1 MGKVRKTSSP
11 WDNLKASDISTPE
24 VKTFGLRKSYVSRTH
39 GDLRRDPKFQDESEK
54 LLNYLSE
61 QQGAA
66 EAITGGLISND
77 IFETLRD
84 EEGRLLT
91 VADRARVL
99 KDAPEDIKQTYAYL
113 RNEFENSKPGSFGE
127 VGKALFDRGV
137 DLFADPINL
146 ALALVAPGVGST
158 ATKASAGALNK
169 ALTSEAG
176 KQSVKRTLNN
186 ISASKVGAA
195 TAFEGAAWTGV
206 ENANRQDIN
215 IATGVQ
221 DAFSKG
227 QFGLAVGTGAAFGG
241 ALGYGATKL
250 FSRRTPSV
258 AETPPSTTKPIPL
271 VDEASPIEKLDFSN
285 IDTSQPLVINYNRL
299 QNIDGTPTTVTKQT
313 EVIFEPTGKTRANGT
328 PVYAT
333 TKTRKGEIQS
343 VVLDDKAIRES
354 FKNKPWTTSRVRGVL
369 PLKADDIQTED
380 EWVMFNLL
388 HELDHVVNPKPQV
401 MKKALFE
408 NRANERALEQL
419 KIARETNVLPEILTN
434 AHQKV
439 KDTVSNFFDSITT
452 STTRR
457 GQEYFDRNLNPEV
470 DTNLLNKLKKDLGNK
485 YDDTRV
491 ASIILGIKDTI
502 FKRLTP
508 EQKSRGL
515 EIATKSRLLEVND
528 VNPDV
533 LAKFKEYGLTPDEI
547 STAIEEV
554 KKTYIKEGVTKRKE
568 VLPSG
573 QKIESVTTQN
583 LTPEEINILAKG
595 LSSDVGGGQRTS
607 DVLADSIA
615 EANATQGISNSAREK
630 TILSRA
636 LSQASKFN
644 AKFLTGKV
652 AGVLDPYIRESS
664 TIIGGFQRSVTSSLS
679 NSWKRGEGII
689 RDTDDYGT
697 VFDREFGRLGQ
708 PFKAIYEP
716 VLKLAKGELR
726 DNIDTLLSNA
736 IRTGSTK
743 ELGEATSHL
752 DKEVRKSLLD
762 IVTFSRTQLNELG
775 TELQSR
781 GFVNN
786 LVDNYLPRLW
796 KRSEIE
802 NNKDNFINLLEN
814 NVVFE
819 GVGTDPDA
827 IRKAADDLYKELLD
841 IKYQLGNDSGTG
853 MNSFFAKRAL
863 VIKDETAFKDYLDND
878 LNNVMISY
886 FRSAAKSF
894 AKDDVF
900 RVKNIEEFKS
910 TWWTAAEKEMRENGA
925 DSATIRNA
933 KNDMLAVYQSVTGEG
948 LDRFGAKTQLAAD
961 TYMLANRMALLPLS
975 TLSSLTEIFINI
987 SKAGPKTAF
996 AGMRDAVFS
1005 GSKKMYDDS
1014 LNGLEKS
1021 FNMTRKEAMEELNYM
1036 GIALDQ
1042 AFADYA
1048 DRLGGD
1054 ALASPV
1060 MRGVSNKFFRLTLL
1074 DQWTRGVQTA
1084 SYITGKRLIA
1094 ENLESIASHMP
1105 LIQAG
1110 KTSRRVQRQI
1120 DELADLGINYNEGVE
1135 WLQQGAKTGD
1145 NFYTKLKEGAGVYT
1159 NEVILN
1165 PSAQSGIKPM
1175 YMSNPKTAILG
1186 QLLGYPAAFTN
1197 TIMKNVIREGTRNPE
1212 TILTQHLP
1220 AAAIMTGVAAFTN
1233 AVRTQGES
1241 LEGDPEEVIG
1251 NAFLRWGGNGLPADM
1266 FVRGRTA
1273 AEIYQNPSAY
1283 MTGLGPVWGDTYKV
1297 ITTGDIFSVVGQKVP
1312 GYGAFNAVFGSF
1324 ESTEDLPDQ
1333 YRDFLRELDKNI
1345 IDESIPDKKA
1355 TPKRNF
1361 RKGGEVYNV
1370 MQVPIEPDE
1379 RVDKMTGLA
1388 YDVQAGGAFIDE
1400 EDRQSFALGTLA
1412 SKAAPV
1418 LRSKLTEVLTK
1429 LANKG
1434 ENIPVNR
1441 LVKKLET
1448 QGVRKDEI
1456 KAAGIAKDGTT
1467 ANKIDTVVTQSGN
1480 IAYSPDS
1487 LKTIDRTRRDKPL
1500 VDSEFETAKET
1511 YADRYYEEP
1520 YSEEFGEGGGYI
1532 EIDDPIFPYL
1542 YEKVVPEDVLPNTYE
1557 IKVFGDPRVP
1567 SKLISPHFEGIN
1579 LNPNN
1584 PAAQVSEANPVSYW
1598 VRFDEINKMKEY
1610 GPDYD
1615 GMSPQMIALRKRVF
1629 PKLGPDRLRVFEMQ
1643 SDLIVN
1649 EKTLSNIKRTIREKL
1664 GDDDLVPV
1672 LEKNFGIDKKNI
1684 SFTKEEAKA
1693 LKDDASKTIEV
1704 EDKVNKIY
1712 QIIAE
1717 SGNYS
1722 PGPSGNNARD
1732 DLGNLNDMYLQENF
1746 FENEYIEEYVS
1757 GLQDFKKRNKTFLK
1771 ENLKLN
1777 SAINKYIELKDDI
1790 QEAILSND
1798 KIQKLVGA
1806 TTKNIINTSP
1816 IAKLDV
1822 SQNII
1827 NRMISETKKR
1837 GHDKVSFLIGKNTP
1851 TSKEYLTQLKRSE
1864 PIQNYYETVVA
1875 KQIYKIAKKI
1885 GATTS
1890 WDQNGYLTINLPEK
1904 EFTLP
1909 MYKNKGGYISREEYS
1924 IGGKVKKVLD
1934 KIMYAGSARMGV
1946 TKEDLRNHEKEVV
1959 TFLNAAIERGEIP
1972 KQFKVP
1978 TDEAGFG
1985 DFRKPFND
1993 EVWNV
1998 MNHAYLSYKHGKDV
2012 GNKFLLQL
2020 KEQVQMPFRPDPRT
2034 EATDMVNNA
2043 YGFGLQNIAKD
2054 DLDAQRIMIKD
2065 YDITQEKLKAGK
2077 PLMYGVDPLYNPKE
2091 TKLVRTR
2098 SLMDTKYGRTGL

>member
-1 MGKVRKTSSP
+1 MGKARTRTTSIFS
-11 WDNLKASDISTPE
+11 NLKPQDVSVPE
-24 VKTFGLRKSYVSRTH
+24 VKTYGLSSGFVTKTH
-39 GDLRRDPKFQDESEK
+39 SDLRRDPKFQDESEK

-61 QQGAA
+61 QEGAA

-215 IATGVQ
+215 ITTGIQ
-221 DAFSKG
+221 DAFSTG
-227 QFGLAVGTGAAFGG
+227 QFGLAVGIGGAFGG
-241 ALGYGATKL
+241 ALGYGGTKL

-354 FKNKPWTTSRVRGVL
+354 FKNKPWTTSRVRGVS

-408 NRANERALEQL
+408 NRANEKALEQL

-439 KDTVSNFFDSITT
+439 KDTVSNFFDGITT

-470 DTNLLNKLKKDLGNK
+470 DTNLLNKLGKSLNNK

-508 EQKSRGL
+508 QQKSRGL
-515 EIATKSRLLEVND
+515 DIATKSRIMEVND

-533 LAKFKEYGLTPDEI
+533 LAKFKEYGLTESEI
-547 STAIEEV
+547 DIAIREVRETYLKDGEKTA
-554 KKTYIKEGVTKRKE
+554 TGVLE
-568 VLPSG
+568 SG
-573 QKIESVTTQN
+573 QKVKVSQRLD
-583 LTPEEINILAKG
+583 LTDEDIGILARG
-595 LSSDVGGGQRTS
+595 LSNNVGGGQRTS
-607 DVLADSIA
+607 DVLADNIA
-615 EANATQGISNSAREK
+615 EINATQGISNSVREK
-630 TILSRA
+630 TILSKS
-636 LSQASKFN
+636 LNIASKFN
-644 AKFLTGKV
+644 SKYLTGKV
-652 AGVLDPYIRESS
+652 AGVLDPYVGQAPNV
-664 TIIGGFQRSVTSSLS
+664 IGALQKRVTSSLS
-679 NSWKRGEGII
+679 NSWKRGESIV
-689 RDTDDYGT
+689 RNTNDYAT
-697 VFDREFGRLGQ
+697 VFDREFGRLAL
-708 PFKAIYEP
+708 PFKAVYEP

-743 ELGEATSHL
+743 KLGEATSHL

-775 TELQSR
+775 TELQGR

-802 NNKDNFINLLEN
+802 NNKEDFINLLEK
-814 NVVFE
+814 NVSFS
-819 GVGTDPDA
+819 GDA
-827 IRKAADDLYKELLD
+827 RKGAEELYEELLD
-841 IKYQLGNDSGTG
+841 IKYQFGNDAGTG
-853 MNSFFAKRAL
+853 MNSFFAQRAL
-863 VIKDETAFKDYLDND
+863 VLKDETAFNKYLDND
-878 LNNVMISY
+878 LNNVMVSY
-886 FRSAAKSF
+886 YRSAAKSF

-900 RVKNIEEFKS
+900 NVRNIEEFKS
-910 TWWTAAEKEMRENGA
+910 TWFPAIEKEMRENGA
-925 DSATIRNA
+925 DSASIQSAR
-933 KNDMLAVYQSVTGEG
+933 NDMLSVYQSITGED
-948 LDRFGAKTQLAAD
+948 LDRFGPMAQKFAD
-961 TYMLANRMALLPLS
+961 GYMLFNRMALLPLS

-987 SKAGPKTAF
+987 SKAGPKKAF

-1054 ALASPV
+1054 ALASPLA
-1060 MRGVSNKFFRLTLL
+1060 RKVSNKFFRLTLL

-1120 DELADLGINYNEGVE
+1120 DELADLGINYNEGVA

-1212 TILTQHLP
+1212 TILTHHLP
-1220 AAAIMTGVAAFTN
+1220 AAAIMTGIAAFTN

-1241 LEGDPEEVIG
+1241 LKGDPEEIIG

-1345 IDESIPDKKA
+1345 VDELDIVPERKA

-1379 RVDKMTGLA
+1379 RIDKMTGLA
-1388 YDVQAGGAFIDE
+1388 YDIQAGGAFIDE
-1400 EDRQSFALGTLA
+1400 EDRQSFALGALA

-1567 SKLISPHFEGIN
+1567 SKLISPHFERIN

-1610 GPDYD
+1610 GPDHD
-1615 GMSPQMIALRKRVF
+1615 GMSPQMIALRKRIF

-1732 DLGNLNDMYLQENF
+1732 DLGNLNDMYLLKNF

-1806 TTKNIINTSP
+1806 TTRNIINTSP

-1837 GHDKVSFLIGKNTP
+1837 GHDKVSFLIGKDTP
-1851 TSKEYLTQLKRSE
+1851 TSKEYLTKLKRSK
-1864 PIQNYYETVVA
+1864 PIQDYYETVVA

-1890 WDQNGYLTINLPEK
+1890 WDQEGYLTINLPEK

-1946 TKEDLRNHEKEVV
+1946 TQEDLRNHEKEVV
-1959 TFLNAAIERGEIP
+1959 TFLNEAIERGEIP

-1998 MNHAYLSYKHGKDV
+1998 MNHAYLSYKHGKSA

>member
-24 VKTFGLRKSYVSRTH
+24 VKTFGLRQSYVSRTH

-61 QQGAA
+61 QEGAA

-258 AETPPSTTKPIPL
+258 AETPPSTTKPTPL

-354 FKNKPWTTSRVRGVL
+354 FKNKPWTTSRVQGVS

-439 KDTVSNFFDSITT
+439 KDTVSNFFDGITT

-470 DTNLLNKLKKDLGNK
+470 DTNLLNKLGKSLNNK

-491 ASIILGIKDTI
+491 GSIILGIKDTI

-508 EQKSRGL
+508 QQKSRGL
-515 EIATKSRLLEVND
+515 DIATKSRIMEVND

-533 LAKFKEYGLTPDEI
+533 LAKFKEYGLTESEI
-547 STAIEEV
+547 DIAIREVRNTYLKDGEKTA
-554 KKTYIKEGVTKRKE
+554 TGVLE
-568 VLPSG
+568 SG
-573 QKIESVTTQN
+573 QKVKVSQRLDLTDEDISV
-583 LTPEEINILAKG
+583 LARG
-595 LSSDVGGGQRTS
+595 LSNNVGGGQRTS
-607 DVLADSIA
+607 DVLADAIA
-615 EANATQGISNSAREK
+615 ESNATQGISNSAREK

-636 LSQASKFN
+636 LNQASKFN

-652 AGVLDPYIRESS
+652 AGVLDPYVRQAPNV
-664 TIIGGFQRSVTSSLS
+664 IGALQKRVTSSLS
-679 NSWKRGEGII
+679 NSWNRGEGIV
-689 RDTDDYGT
+689 RNTNDYGT

-775 TELQSR
+775 TELQGR

-802 NNKDNFINLLEN
+802 ADEDNFINLLEK
-814 NVVFE
+814 NVSFSGNARE
-819 GVGTDPDA
+819 GA
-827 IRKAADDLYKELLD
+827 KELYDELLD
-841 IKYQLGNDSGTG
+841 IKYQFGNDSGTG

-863 VIKDETAFKDYLDND
+863 VLKDETAFNKYLDND

-886 FRSAAKSF
+886 YRSAAKSF

-900 RVKNIEEFKS
+900 NVRNIEEFKS
-910 TWWTAAEKEMRENGA
+910 TWFPAIEKEMRENGA
-925 DSATIRNA
+925 DSASIQSAR
-933 KNDMLAVYQSVTGEG
+933 NDMLSVYQSITGED

-1312 GYGAFNAVFGSF
+1312 LYGAFNAVFGSF
-1324 ESTEDLPDQ
+1324 ESTEDFPDQ

-1345 IDESIPDKKA
+1345 IDETIPDQKA

-1379 RVDKMTGLA
+1379 RIDKMTGLA
-1388 YDVQAGGAFIDE
+1388 YDIQAGEAFIDE
-1400 EDRQSFALGTLA
+1400 EDRVFKSVGGISKLL
-1412 SKAAPV
+1412 SKAGTNIIKGLYHGSPHNVSTLKADKAIDSTSLQLGRGVAVTTDKKAAEAYLSATPNRSVGLSEKALLEERTSRGSSAPTLYELEARINDNEIIKTGTRFIDQLSTV
-1418 LRSKLTEVLTK
+1418 QTKIESIARDFNITLSNEDKNNKRIFYILKRKLEDKNLK
-1429 LANKG
+1429 P
-1434 ENIPVNR
+1434 ENIF
-1441 LVKKLET
+1441 
-1448 QGVRKDEI
+1448 KDYGI
-1456 KAAGIAKDGTT
+1456 KAAKRDLRGT
-1467 ANKIDTVVTQSGN
+1467 SLEGLSLGGN
-1480 IAYSPDS
+1480 
-1487 LKTIDRTRRDKPL
+1487 
-1500 VDSEFETAKET
+1500 
-1511 YADRYYEEP
+1511 
-1520 YSEEFGEGGGYI
+1520 
-1532 EIDDPIFPYL
+1532 
-1542 YEKVVPEDVLPNTYE
+1542 
-1557 IKVFGDPRVP
+1557 
-1567 SKLISPHFEGIN
+1567 
-1579 LNPNN
+1579 
-1584 PAAQVSEANPVSYW
+1584 
-1598 VRFDEINKMKEY
+1598 
-1610 GPDYD
+1610 
-1615 GMSPQMIALRKRVF
+1615 
-1629 PKLGPDRLRVFEMQ
+1629 
-1643 SDLIVN
+1643 
-1649 EKTLSNIKRTIREKL
+1649 
-1664 GDDDLVPV
+1664 
-1672 LEKNFGIDKKNI
+1672 
-1684 SFTKEEAKA
+1684 
-1693 LKDDASKTIEV
+1693 
-1704 EDKVNKIY
+1704 
-1712 QIIAE
+1712 
-1717 SGNYS
+1717 
-1722 PGPSGNNARD
+1722 
-1732 DLGNLNDMYLQENF
+1732 
-1746 FENEYIEEYVS
+1746 
-1757 GLQDFKKRNKTFLK
+1757 
-1771 ENLKLN
+1771 
-1777 SAINKYIELKDDI
+1777 
-1790 QEAILSND
+1790 
-1798 KIQKLVGA
+1798 
-1806 TTKNIINTSP
+1806 
-1816 IAKLDV
+1816 
-1822 SQNII
+1822 
-1827 NRMISETKKR
+1827 
-1837 GHDKVSFLIGKNTP
+1837 
-1851 TSKEYLTQLKRSE
+1851 
-1864 PIQNYYETVVA
+1864 
-1875 KQIYKIAKKI
+1875 
-1885 GATTS
+1885 
-1890 WDQNGYLTINLPEK
+1890 
-1904 EFTLP
+1904 
-1909 MYKNKGGYISREEYS
+1909 EEYS
-1924 IGGKVKKVLD
+1924 FFDDSVLKIINKTTKDDTPRKEFGIGGKVKKVLD

-1946 TKEDLRNHEKEVV
+1946 TQEDLRNHEKEVV
-1959 TFLNAAIERGEIP
+1959 TFLNEAIERGEIP

-1998 MNHAYLSYKHGKDV
+1998 MNHAYLSYKHGKGA

-2020 KEQVQMPFRPDPRT
+2020 KEQIQMPFRPDPRT

>member
-24 VKTFGLRKSYVSRTH
+24 VKTFGLRQSYVSRTH

-61 QQGAA
+61 QEGAA

-258 AETPPSTTKPIPL
+258 AETPPSTTKPTPL

-354 FKNKPWTTSRVRGVL
+354 FKNKPWTTSRVQGVS

-439 KDTVSNFFDSITT
+439 KDTVSNFFDGITT

-470 DTNLLNKLKKDLGNK
+470 DTNLLNKLGKSLNNK

-491 ASIILGIKDTI
+491 GSIILGIKDTI

-508 EQKSRGL
+508 QQKSRGL
-515 EIATKSRLLEVND
+515 DIATKSRIMEVND

-533 LAKFKEYGLTPDEI
+533 LAKFKEYGLTESEI
-547 STAIEEV
+547 DIAIREVRNTYLKDGEKTA
-554 KKTYIKEGVTKRKE
+554 TGVLE
-568 VLPSG
+568 SG
-573 QKIESVTTQN
+573 QKVKVSQRLDLTDEDISV
-583 LTPEEINILAKG
+583 LARG
-595 LSSDVGGGQRTS
+595 LSNNVGGGQRTS
-607 DVLADSIA
+607 DVLADAIA
-615 EANATQGISNSAREK
+615 ESNATQGISNSAREK

-652 AGVLDPYIRESS
+652 AGVLDPYVRQAPNV
-664 TIIGGFQRSVTSSLS
+664 IGALQKRVTSSLS
-679 NSWKRGEGII
+679 NSWNRGEGIV
-689 RDTDDYGT
+689 RNTNDYGT

-775 TELQSR
+775 TELQGR

-802 NNKDNFINLLEN
+802 ADEDNFINLLEK
-814 NVVFE
+814 NVSFSGNARE
-819 GVGTDPDA
+819 GA
-827 IRKAADDLYKELLD
+827 KELYDELLD
-841 IKYQLGNDSGTG
+841 IKYQFGNDSGTG

-863 VIKDETAFKDYLDND
+863 VLKDETAFNKYLDND

-886 FRSAAKSF
+886 YRSAAKSF

-900 RVKNIEEFKS
+900 NVRNIEEFKS
-910 TWWTAAEKEMRENGA
+910 TWFPAIEKEMRENGA
-925 DSATIRNA
+925 DSASIQSAR
-933 KNDMLAVYQSVTGEG
+933 NDMLSVYQSITGED

-1312 GYGAFNAVFGSF
+1312 LYGAFNAVFGSF
-1324 ESTEDLPDQ
+1324 ESTEDFPDQ

-1345 IDESIPDKKA
+1345 IDETIPDQKA

-1379 RVDKMTGLA
+1379 RIDKMTGLA
-1388 YDVQAGGAFIDE
+1388 YDIQAGEAFIDE
-1400 EDRQSFALGTLA
+1400 EDRVFKSVGGISKLL
-1412 SKAAPV
+1412 SKAGTNIIKGLYHGSPHNVSTLKADKAIDSTSLQLGRGVAVTTDKKAAEAYLSATPNRSVGLSEKALLEERTSRGSSAPTLYELEARINDNEIIKTGTRFIDQLSTV
-1418 LRSKLTEVLTK
+1418 QTKIESIARDFNITLSNEDKNNKRIFYILKRKLEDKNLK
-1429 LANKG
+1429 P
-1434 ENIPVNR
+1434 ENIF
-1441 LVKKLET
+1441 
-1448 QGVRKDEI
+1448 KDYGI
-1456 KAAGIAKDGTT
+1456 KAAKRDLRGT
-1467 ANKIDTVVTQSGN
+1467 SLEGLSLGGN
-1480 IAYSPDS
+1480 
-1487 LKTIDRTRRDKPL
+1487 
-1500 VDSEFETAKET
+1500 
-1511 YADRYYEEP
+1511 
-1520 YSEEFGEGGGYI
+1520 
-1532 EIDDPIFPYL
+1532 
-1542 YEKVVPEDVLPNTYE
+1542 
-1557 IKVFGDPRVP
+1557 
-1567 SKLISPHFEGIN
+1567 
-1579 LNPNN
+1579 
-1584 PAAQVSEANPVSYW
+1584 
-1598 VRFDEINKMKEY
+1598 
-1610 GPDYD
+1610 
-1615 GMSPQMIALRKRVF
+1615 
-1629 PKLGPDRLRVFEMQ
+1629 
-1643 SDLIVN
+1643 
-1649 EKTLSNIKRTIREKL
+1649 
-1664 GDDDLVPV
+1664 
-1672 LEKNFGIDKKNI
+1672 
-1684 SFTKEEAKA
+1684 
-1693 LKDDASKTIEV
+1693 
-1704 EDKVNKIY
+1704 
-1712 QIIAE
+1712 
-1717 SGNYS
+1717 
-1722 PGPSGNNARD
+1722 
-1732 DLGNLNDMYLQENF
+1732 
-1746 FENEYIEEYVS
+1746 
-1757 GLQDFKKRNKTFLK
+1757 
-1771 ENLKLN
+1771 
-1777 SAINKYIELKDDI
+1777 
-1790 QEAILSND
+1790 
-1798 KIQKLVGA
+1798 
-1806 TTKNIINTSP
+1806 
-1816 IAKLDV
+1816 
-1822 SQNII
+1822 
-1827 NRMISETKKR
+1827 
-1837 GHDKVSFLIGKNTP
+1837 
-1851 TSKEYLTQLKRSE
+1851 
-1864 PIQNYYETVVA
+1864 
-1875 KQIYKIAKKI
+1875 
-1885 GATTS
+1885 
-1890 WDQNGYLTINLPEK
+1890 
-1904 EFTLP
+1904 
-1909 MYKNKGGYISREEYS
+1909 EEYS
-1924 IGGKVKKVLD
+1924 FFDDSVLKIINKTTKDDTPRKEFGIGGKVKKVLD

-1959 TFLNAAIERGEIP
+1959 TFLNEAIERGEIP

-1998 MNHAYLSYKHGKDV
+1998 MNHAYLSYKHGKGA

-2020 KEQVQMPFRPDPRT
+2020 KEQIQMPFRPDPRT

>member
-11 WDNLKASDISTPE
+11 WDNLKVSDISTPE

-146 ALALVAPGVGST
+146 ALALVAPGIGST

-271 VDEASPIEKLDFSN
+271 VDTAAPVERLDLSN
-285 IDTSQPLVINYNRL
+285 IDTSQPLVINYNRVVDV
-299 QNIDGTPTTVTKQT
+299 DGTPTTVSKET
-313 EVIFEPTGKTRANGT
+313 EIIFGEVPDSAAN
-328 PVYAT
+328 AT
-333 TKTRKGEIQS
+333 TRRIDEDPNSDIKA
-343 VVLDDKAIRES
+343 VYVNDKKIRES
-354 FKNKPWTTSRVRGVL
+354 FSNEIKPWTVSKEIDGVAIN

-380 EWVMFNLL
+380 EWLAFNIF
-388 HELDHVVNPKPQV
+388 HELDHVVNPRPKDMNKGV
-401 MKKALFE
+401 FE

-470 DTNLLNKLKKDLGNK
+470 DTNLLNKLGKSLNNK

-508 EQKSRGL
+508 QQKSRGL
-515 EIATKSRLLEVND
+515 DIATKSRLLEVND

-547 STAIEEV
+547 RTAIKEV
-554 KKTYIKEGVTKRKE
+554 KETYIKEGVTKREE

-583 LTPEEINILAKG
+583 LTPEEIDILAKG

-689 RDTDDYGT
+689 RDTNDYGT

-762 IVTFSRTQLNELG
+762 VVTFSRTQLNELG

-802 NNKDNFINLLEN
+802 NNKDDFINLLEK

-827 IRKAADDLYKELLD
+827 IRNAADDLYKELLD

-961 TYMLANRMALLPLS
+961 AYMLANRMALLPLS

-1312 GYGAFNAVFGSF
+1312 LYGAFNAVFGSF
-1324 ESTEDLPDQ
+1324 ESTEDFPDQ

-1345 IDESIPDKKA
+1345 IDETIPDQKA

-1388 YDVQAGGAFIDE
+1388 YDIQAGEAFIDE
-1400 EDRQSFALGTLA
+1400 EDRVFKSVGGISKLL
-1412 SKAAPV
+1412 SKAGTNIIKGLYHGSPHNVSTLKADKAIDSTSLQLGRGVAVTTDKKAAEAYLSATPNRSVGLSEKALLEERTSRGSSAPTLYELEARINDNEIIKTGTRFIDQLSTV
-1418 LRSKLTEVLTK
+1418 QTK
-1429 LANKG
+1429 IESIARDFNITLSNEDKNNKR
-1434 ENIPVNR
+1434 IFYILKR
-1441 LVKKLET
+1441 KLEDKNLKPEN
-1448 QGVRKDEI
+1448 VFKDYGI
-1456 KAAGIAKDGTT
+1456 KAAKRDLRGTSLEGLSLGG
-1467 ANKIDTVVTQSGN
+1467 NEEYSFFDDSVLKI
-1480 IAYSPDS
+1480 
-1487 LKTIDRTRRDKPL
+1487 
-1500 VDSEFETAKET
+1500 
-1511 YADRYYEEP
+1511 
-1520 YSEEFGEGGGYI
+1520 
-1532 EIDDPIFPYL
+1532 
-1542 YEKVVPEDVLPNTYE
+1542 
-1557 IKVFGDPRVP
+1557 
-1567 SKLISPHFEGIN
+1567 
-1579 LNPNN
+1579 
-1584 PAAQVSEANPVSYW
+1584 
-1598 VRFDEINKMKEY
+1598 INK
-1610 GPDYD
+1610 
-1615 GMSPQMIALRKRVF
+1615 
-1629 PKLGPDRLRVFEMQ
+1629 
-1643 SDLIVN
+1643 
-1649 EKTLSNIKRTIREKL
+1649 TT
-1664 GDDDLVPV
+1664 
-1672 LEKNFGIDKKNI
+1672 
-1684 SFTKEEAKA
+1684 
-1693 LKDDASKTIEV
+1693 KDD
-1704 EDKVNKIY
+1704 
-1712 QIIAE
+1712 
-1717 SGNYS
+1717 
-1722 PGPSGNNARD
+1722 
-1732 DLGNLNDMYLQENF
+1732 
-1746 FENEYIEEYVS
+1746 
-1757 GLQDFKKRNKTFLK
+1757 
-1771 ENLKLN
+1771 
-1777 SAINKYIELKDDI
+1777 
-1790 QEAILSND
+1790 
-1798 KIQKLVGA
+1798 
-1806 TTKNIINTSP
+1806 
-1816 IAKLDV
+1816 
-1822 SQNII
+1822 
-1827 NRMISETKKR
+1827 
-1837 GHDKVSFLIGKNTP
+1837 TP
-1851 TSKEYLTQLKRSE
+1851 R
-1864 PIQNYYETVVA
+1864 
-1875 KQIYKIAKKI
+1875 
-1885 GATTS
+1885 
-1890 WDQNGYLTINLPEK
+1890 K
-1904 EFTLP
+1904 EF
-1909 MYKNKGGYISREEYS
+1909 S

-1959 TFLNAAIERGEIP
+1959 TFLNKAIERGEIP

-1998 MNHAYLSYKHGKDV
+1998 MNHAYLSYKHGKGA

-2065 YDITQEKLKAGK
+2065 YATTQEKLKAGK

>member
-24 VKTFGLRKSYVSRTH
+24 VKTFGLRQSYVSRTH

-61 QQGAA
+61 QEGAA

-258 AETPPSTTKPIPL
+258 AETPPSTTKPTPL

-354 FKNKPWTTSRVRGVL
+354 FKNKPWTTSRVQGVS

-439 KDTVSNFFDSITT
+439 KDTVSNFFDGITT

-470 DTNLLNKLKKDLGNK
+470 DTNLLNKLGKSLNNK

-491 ASIILGIKDTI
+491 GSIILGIKDTI

-508 EQKSRGL
+508 QQKSRGL
-515 EIATKSRLLEVND
+515 DIATKSRIMEVND

-533 LAKFKEYGLTPDEI
+533 LAKFKEYGLTESEI
-547 STAIEEV
+547 DIAIREVRNTYLKDGEKTA
-554 KKTYIKEGVTKRKE
+554 TGVLE
-568 VLPSG
+568 SG
-573 QKIESVTTQN
+573 QKVKVSQRLDLTDEDISV
-583 LTPEEINILAKG
+583 LARG
-595 LSSDVGGGQRTS
+595 LSNNVGGGQRTS
-607 DVLADSIA
+607 DVLADAIA
-615 EANATQGISNSAREK
+615 ESNATQGISNSAREK

-652 AGVLDPYIRESS
+652 AGVLDPYVRQAPNV
-664 TIIGGFQRSVTSSLS
+664 IGALQKRVTSSLS
-679 NSWKRGEGII
+679 NSWNRGEGIV
-689 RDTDDYGT
+689 RNTNDYGT

-775 TELQSR
+775 TELQGR

-802 NNKDNFINLLEN
+802 ADEDNFINLLEK
-814 NVVFE
+814 NVSFSGNARE
-819 GVGTDPDA
+819 GA
-827 IRKAADDLYKELLD
+827 KELYDELLD
-841 IKYQLGNDSGTG
+841 IKYQFGNDSGTG

-863 VIKDETAFKDYLDND
+863 VLKDETAFNKYLDND

-886 FRSAAKSF
+886 YRSAAKSF

-900 RVKNIEEFKS
+900 NVRNIEEFKS
-910 TWWTAAEKEMRENGA
+910 TWFPAIEKEMRENGA
-925 DSATIRNA
+925 DSASIQSAR
-933 KNDMLAVYQSVTGEG
+933 NDMLSVYQSITGED

-1312 GYGAFNAVFGSF
+1312 LYGAFNAVFGSF
-1324 ESTEDLPDQ
+1324 ESTEDFPDQ

-1345 IDESIPDKKA
+1345 IDETIPDQKA

-1379 RVDKMTGLA
+1379 RIDKMTGLA
-1388 YDVQAGGAFIDE
+1388 YDIQAGEAFIDE
-1400 EDRQSFALGTLA
+1400 EDRVFKSVGGISKLL
-1412 SKAAPV
+1412 SKAGTNIIKGLYHGSPHNVSTLKADKAIDSTSLQLGRGVAVTTDKKAAEAYLSATPNRSVGLSEKALLEERTSRGSSAPTLYELEARINDNEIIKTGTRFIDQLSTV
-1418 LRSKLTEVLTK
+1418 QTKIESIARDFNITLSNEDKNNKRIFYILKRKLEDKNLK
-1429 LANKG
+1429 P
-1434 ENIPVNR
+1434 ENIF
-1441 LVKKLET
+1441 
-1448 QGVRKDEI
+1448 KDYGI
-1456 KAAGIAKDGTT
+1456 KAAKRDLRGT
-1467 ANKIDTVVTQSGN
+1467 SLEGLSLGGN
-1480 IAYSPDS
+1480 
-1487 LKTIDRTRRDKPL
+1487 
-1500 VDSEFETAKET
+1500 
-1511 YADRYYEEP
+1511 
-1520 YSEEFGEGGGYI
+1520 
-1532 EIDDPIFPYL
+1532 
-1542 YEKVVPEDVLPNTYE
+1542 
-1557 IKVFGDPRVP
+1557 
-1567 SKLISPHFEGIN
+1567 
-1579 LNPNN
+1579 
-1584 PAAQVSEANPVSYW
+1584 
-1598 VRFDEINKMKEY
+1598 
-1610 GPDYD
+1610 
-1615 GMSPQMIALRKRVF
+1615 
-1629 PKLGPDRLRVFEMQ
+1629 
-1643 SDLIVN
+1643 
-1649 EKTLSNIKRTIREKL
+1649 
-1664 GDDDLVPV
+1664 
-1672 LEKNFGIDKKNI
+1672 
-1684 SFTKEEAKA
+1684 
-1693 LKDDASKTIEV
+1693 
-1704 EDKVNKIY
+1704 
-1712 QIIAE
+1712 
-1717 SGNYS
+1717 
-1722 PGPSGNNARD
+1722 
-1732 DLGNLNDMYLQENF
+1732 
-1746 FENEYIEEYVS
+1746 
-1757 GLQDFKKRNKTFLK
+1757 
-1771 ENLKLN
+1771 
-1777 SAINKYIELKDDI
+1777 
-1790 QEAILSND
+1790 
-1798 KIQKLVGA
+1798 
-1806 TTKNIINTSP
+1806 
-1816 IAKLDV
+1816 
-1822 SQNII
+1822 
-1827 NRMISETKKR
+1827 
-1837 GHDKVSFLIGKNTP
+1837 
-1851 TSKEYLTQLKRSE
+1851 
-1864 PIQNYYETVVA
+1864 
-1875 KQIYKIAKKI
+1875 
-1885 GATTS
+1885 
-1890 WDQNGYLTINLPEK
+1890 
-1904 EFTLP
+1904 
-1909 MYKNKGGYISREEYS
+1909 EEYS
-1924 IGGKVKKVLD
+1924 FFDDSVLKIINKTTKDDTPRKEFGIGGKVKKVLD

-1946 TKEDLRNHEKEVV
+1946 TQEDLRNHEKEVV
-1959 TFLNAAIERGEIP
+1959 TFLNEAIERGEIP

-1998 MNHAYLSYKHGKDV
+1998 MNHAYLSYKHGKGA

-2020 KEQVQMPFRPDPRT
+2020 KEQIQMPFRPDPRT

>member
-61 QQGAA
+61 QEGAA

-146 ALALVAPGVGST
+146 ALALVAPGIGST

-271 VDEASPIEKLDFSN
+271 VDTAAPVERLDLSN
-285 IDTSQPLVINYNRL
+285 IDTSQPLVINYNRVVDV
-299 QNIDGTPTTVTKQT
+299 DGTPTTVSKET
-313 EVIFEPTGKTRANGT
+313 EIIFGEVPDSAAN
-328 PVYAT
+328 AT
-333 TKTRKGEIQS
+333 TRRIDEDPNSDIKA
-343 VVLDDKAIRES
+343 VYVNDKKIRES
-354 FKNKPWTTSRVRGVL
+354 FSNEIKPWTVSKEIDGVAIN

-380 EWVMFNLL
+380 EWLAFNIF
-388 HELDHVVNPKPQV
+388 HELDHVVNPRPKDMNKGV
-401 MKKALFE
+401 FE

-470 DTNLLNKLKKDLGNK
+470 DTNLLNKLGKSLNNK

-508 EQKSRGL
+508 QQKSRGL
-515 EIATKSRLLEVND
+515 DIATKSRIMEVND

-533 LAKFKEYGLTPDEI
+533 LAKFKEYGLTESEI
-547 STAIEEV
+547 DIAIREVRETYLKDGEKTA
-554 KKTYIKEGVTKRKE
+554 TGVLE
-568 VLPSG
+568 SG
-573 QKIESVTTQN
+573 QKVKVSQRLD
-583 LTPEEINILAKG
+583 LTDEDIGVLARG
-595 LSSDVGGGQRTS
+595 LSNNVGGGQRTS
-607 DVLADSIA
+607 DVLADAIA

-652 AGVLDPYIRESS
+652 AGVLDPYVRQAPNV
-664 TIIGGFQRSVTSSLS
+664 IGALQKRVTSSLS
-679 NSWKRGEGII
+679 NSWKRGEGIV
-689 RDTDDYGT
+689 RNTNDYGT

-775 TELQSR
+775 TELQGR

-802 NNKDNFINLLEN
+802 NNKDDFINLLEK
-814 NVVFE
+814 NVSFSGNARE
-819 GVGTDPDA
+819 GA
-827 IRKAADDLYKELLD
+827 EELYEELLD
-841 IKYQLGNDSGTG
+841 IKYQFGNDSGTG

-863 VIKDETAFKDYLDND
+863 VLKDETAFNKYLDND

-886 FRSAAKSF
+886 YRSAAKSF

-900 RVKNIEEFKS
+900 NVRNIEEFKS
-910 TWWTAAEKEMRENGA
+910 TWFPAIEKEMRENGA
-925 DSATIRNA
+925 DSASIQNA
-933 KNDMLAVYQSVTGEG
+933 RNDMLSVYQSITGEG

-1251 NAFLRWGGNGLPADM
+1251 NAFLRWGGNG
-1266 FVRGRTA
+1266 
-1273 AEIYQNPSAY
+1273 
-1283 MTGLGPVWGDTYKV
+1283 
-1297 ITTGDIFSVVGQKVP
+1297 
-1312 GYGAFNAVFGSF
+1312 
-1324 ESTEDLPDQ
+1324 
-1333 YRDFLRELDKNI
+1333 
-1345 IDESIPDKKA
+1345 
-1355 TPKRNF
+1355 
-1361 RKGGEVYNV
+1361 
-1370 MQVPIEPDE
+1370 
-1379 RVDKMTGLA
+1379 
-1388 YDVQAGGAFIDE
+1388 
-1400 EDRQSFALGTLA
+1400 
-1412 SKAAPV
+1412 
-1418 LRSKLTEVLTK
+1418 
-1429 LANKG
+1429 
-1434 ENIPVNR
+1434 
-1441 LVKKLET
+1441 
-1448 QGVRKDEI
+1448 
-1456 KAAGIAKDGTT
+1456 
-1467 ANKIDTVVTQSGN
+1467 
-1480 IAYSPDS
+1480 
-1487 LKTIDRTRRDKPL
+1487 
-1500 VDSEFETAKET
+1500 
-1511 YADRYYEEP
+1511 
-1520 YSEEFGEGGGYI
+1520 
-1532 EIDDPIFPYL
+1532 
-1542 YEKVVPEDVLPNTYE
+1542 
-1557 IKVFGDPRVP
+1557 
-1567 SKLISPHFEGIN
+1567 
-1579 LNPNN
+1579 
-1584 PAAQVSEANPVSYW
+1584 
-1598 VRFDEINKMKEY
+1598 
-1610 GPDYD
+1610 
-1615 GMSPQMIALRKRVF
+1615 
-1629 PKLGPDRLRVFEMQ
+1629 
-1643 SDLIVN
+1643 
-1649 EKTLSNIKRTIREKL
+1649 
-1664 GDDDLVPV
+1664 
-1672 LEKNFGIDKKNI
+1672 
-1684 SFTKEEAKA
+1684 FTC
-1693 LKDDASKTIEV
+1693 
-1704 EDKVNKIY
+1704 
-1712 QIIAE
+1712 
-1717 SGNYS
+1717 
-1722 PGPSGNNARD
+1722 
-1732 DLGNLNDMYLQENF
+1732 
-1746 FENEYIEEYVS
+1746 
-1757 GLQDFKKRNKTFLK
+1757 
-1771 ENLKLN
+1771 
-1777 SAINKYIELKDDI
+1777 
-1790 QEAILSND
+1790 
-1798 KIQKLVGA
+1798 
-1806 TTKNIINTSP
+1806 
-1816 IAKLDV
+1816 
-1822 SQNII
+1822 
-1827 NRMISETKKR
+1827 
-1837 GHDKVSFLIGKNTP
+1837 
-1851 TSKEYLTQLKRSE
+1851 
-1864 PIQNYYETVVA
+1864 
-1875 KQIYKIAKKI
+1875 
-1885 GATTS
+1885 
-1890 WDQNGYLTINLPEK
+1890 
-1904 EFTLP
+1904 
-1909 MYKNKGGYISREEYS
+1909 
-1924 IGGKVKKVLD
+1924 
-1934 KIMYAGSARMGV
+1934 
-1946 TKEDLRNHEKEVV
+1946 
-1959 TFLNAAIERGEIP
+1959 
-1972 KQFKVP
+1972 
-1978 TDEAGFG
+1978 
-1985 DFRKPFND
+1985 
-1993 EVWNV
+1993 
-1998 MNHAYLSYKHGKDV
+1998 
-2012 GNKFLLQL
+2012 
-2020 KEQVQMPFRPDPRT
+2020 
-2034 EATDMVNNA
+2034 
-2043 YGFGLQNIAKD
+2043 
-2054 DLDAQRIMIKD
+2054 
-2065 YDITQEKLKAGK
+2065 
-2077 PLMYGVDPLYNPKE
+2077 
-2091 TKLVRTR
+2091 
-2098 SLMDTKYGRTGL
+2098 